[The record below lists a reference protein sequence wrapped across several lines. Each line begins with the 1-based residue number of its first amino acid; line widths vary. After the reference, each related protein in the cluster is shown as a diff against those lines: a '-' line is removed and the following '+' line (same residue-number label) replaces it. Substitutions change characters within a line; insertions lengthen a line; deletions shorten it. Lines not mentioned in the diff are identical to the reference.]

1 MTKRN
6 NKGFSIVDSIIAV
19 AVLTILIT
27 PILYQVIHTM
37 NTSRQ
42 AKERQY
48 VLDNAQYVMTF
59 FQSTKDENL
68 FKQDLS
74 DPTIQI
80 VEDDLSNSDSKID
93 VLGRA
98 HEDDIYCK
106 LYLLI

>member
-59 FQSTKDENL
+59 FQSTKDEGL
-68 FKQDLS
+68 YKVDPV
-74 DPTIQI
+74 DPTLAV
-80 VEDDLSNSDSKID
+80 VEDDLSSSDSKID
-93 VLGRA
+93 ASGTGPSRRRCGRS
-98 HEDDIYCK
+98 CSW
-106 LYLLI
+106 